1 MSSLGKYPSDTSEF
15 ETSIQMG
22 CLVLALILRILANGL
37 ISDLSA
43 LFASRDSV
51 STNEIGVIGLDTV
64 TKVLCLNE
72 ICACSCRR

>member
-1 MSSLGKYPSDTSEF
+1 MSSLGKYPSDTSEL
-15 ETSIQMG
+15 ETSIEMG

-43 LFASRDSV
+43 LFASRDSS
-51 STNEIGVIGLDTV
+51 STNGIGVIGLDTV